1 MIEVPATRRL
11 HQVGDQVPRPVELQA
26 PLNVPARGPS
36 SVRRP
41 ERLRL
46 GWYGPGAGPAD
57 GPVRQRITPPG
68 PVAVHHARDLRLGR
82 VRVQED
88 VHSPQ
93 VTVEKPGTTGAVIQ
107 PVTVTFDDGA
117 EPGDVAGRKRP
128 AGQVGLAVRQQ
139 LEQRL

>member
-26 PLNVPARGPS
+26 PLGVTARGPPF
-36 SVRRP
+36 VCRP
-41 ERLRL
+41 ERLPL

-68 PVAVHHARDLRLGR
+68 PVAAHHARDRRLGS

-88 VHSPQ
+88 VHGPQ
-93 VTVEKPGTTGAVIQ
+93 VTVEQPG
-107 PVTVTFDDGA
+107 P
-117 EPGDVAGRKRP
+117 P
-128 AGQVGLAVRQQ
+128 ALS
-139 LEQRL
+139 